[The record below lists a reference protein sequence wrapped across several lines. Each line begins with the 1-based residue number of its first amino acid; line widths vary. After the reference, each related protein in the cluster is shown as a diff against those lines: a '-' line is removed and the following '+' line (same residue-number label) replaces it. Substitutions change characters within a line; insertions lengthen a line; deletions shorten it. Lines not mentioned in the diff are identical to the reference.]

1 MNMTEKLKL
10 LVAKNASID
19 IEAEEI
25 SDETKLLDEL
35 EYDSVKIVELIVDIE
50 EEFDFEFE
58 DDDLVIEKYEI
69 FKNLNS
75 LVERRIAEN
84 TEMNK

>member
-1 MNMTEKLKL
+1 MTEKLKL